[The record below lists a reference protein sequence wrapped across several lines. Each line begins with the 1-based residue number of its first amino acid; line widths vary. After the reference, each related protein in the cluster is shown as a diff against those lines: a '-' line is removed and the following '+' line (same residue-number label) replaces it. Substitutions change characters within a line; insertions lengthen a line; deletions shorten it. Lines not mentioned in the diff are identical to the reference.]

1 MKMSIFKLIGAI
13 IIIFACGGLG
23 FSKSRELQ
31 LHLNELEEIKK
42 IFSLLKSEL
51 QYTRAPFSQV
61 FEKISNKTSAPY
73 RNWLIGLQ
81 NKLTDKAKSS
91 FWEIWCMSITEDL
104 HGSRLKEGEL
114 EELKNVGKS
123 LEYVESLDL
132 YIEQMEYKI
141 NNTREAYK
149 SKKKLCQSMGIM
161 GGVFLVILFL

>member
-1 MKMSIFKLIGAI
+1 MILL
-13 IIIFACGGLG
+13 ACGGLG

-51 QYTRAPFSQV
+51 LYTRAPFSEV
-61 FEKISNKTSAPY
+61 FEKISKKTSPTY
-73 RNWLIGLQ
+73 KKWLIGLQ
-81 NKLTDKAKSS
+81 HKLDNKTKSS

-104 HGSRLKEGEL
+104 HESKLNKDEL
-114 EELKNVGKS
+114 EELKSVGKS
-123 LEYVESLDL
+123 LEYLESLDV

-141 NNTREAYK
+141 NNTRETYK
-149 SKKKLCQSMGIM
+149 SKRKLCQSIGVM